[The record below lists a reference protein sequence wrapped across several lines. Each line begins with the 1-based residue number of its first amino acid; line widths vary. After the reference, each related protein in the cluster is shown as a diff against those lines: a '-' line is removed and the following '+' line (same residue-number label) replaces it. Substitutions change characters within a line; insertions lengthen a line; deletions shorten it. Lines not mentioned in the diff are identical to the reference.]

1 MSRTRTRTPG
11 TKEQCSINIPVELKP
26 YLIDLEAL
34 TRATGGKRKQPERL
48 NDKGAEKRMR
58 QSEHGNNVNKEAH
71 EEAPKRAARL
81 ERGHESNRMWNVYS
95 DVATQG
101 TTLTETNT
109 MPETQFTIT
118 QGTLTIT
125 EYGNSVK
132 KLAALIFSFM
142 NSLCPKVVGFAVA

>member
-1 MSRTRTRTPG
+1 MQFCDVKDPDQNTRH
-11 TKEQCSINIPVELKP
+11 
-26 YLIDLEAL
+26 
-34 TRATGGKRKQPERL
+34 
-48 NDKGAEKRMR
+48 KGAVF
-58 QSEHGNNVNKEAH
+58 H
-71 EEAPKRAARL
+71 
-81 ERGHESNRMWNVYS
+81 WNVYS

-142 NSLCPKVVGFAVA
+142 GSLCPKVVGFAVA